1 MRLEEIL
8 VQRLA
13 GGPATAAELARA
25 LDVSQPTVSRTLGRL
40 AARVAHLGRAR
51 ATRYAL
57 RRAVR
62 ELPPDVPLFRVDA
75 AGAIARIGMIAPIES
90 ASWWHQEANGAGA
103 IYAGLPWFMTDMR
116 AQGFLGRRFA
126 AAAQLRGLPQRL
138 ADWSETQHFYA
149 LAVLGEDV
157 VGNLVL
163 GEESH
168 ERSQRRRRDA
178 EEPVPSRRRRAAY
191 AAAAQRMLEHGAP
204 GSSAGGE
211 QQKFT
216 AMVADARGE
225 ARHVIVKFSPP
236 LDDPDGR
243 RWGDLLL
250 LEHLALRTLAGL
262 GVAASHS
269 EVVEDG
275 ARLYLEV
282 RRFDRVGA
290 QGRRGLVSL
299 GALDDEFVGQRR
311 SWSATAEA
319 LQALGWISLEDA
331 RRASWLEGFGRLIA
345 NSDMHFGNLSLIHE
359 GQRPLAL
366 APVYDMLPMAYAP
379 AAELPP
385 LRPMQAPVLTPAAL
399 EQMDS
404 LVPAAL
410 EFWRAATSEQRLSA
424 PMRKLA
430 AANAAVIAR
439 AF

>member
-1 MRLEEIL
+1 M
-8 VQRLA
+8 QRLA

-25 LDVSQPTVSRTLGRL
+25 LDVSQPTLSRALARL
-40 AARVAHLGRAR
+40 AARVVHLGRAR

-75 AGAIARIGMIAPIES
+75 AGAIARIGTMAPIEPGG
-90 ASWWHQEANGAGA
+90 WWHQEAGGAGA
-103 IYAGLPWFMTDMR
+103 VYAGLPWFMTDMR

-157 VGNLVL
+157 VGNLLL

-168 ERSQRRRRDA
+168 ERWQRRRRDA
-178 EEPVPSRRRRAAY
+178 AEPLPPRRRRAAF
-191 AAAAQRMLEHGAP
+191 AAEAQRMLAHGAP

-216 AMVADARGE
+216 ATVADARGE
-225 ARHVIVKFSPP
+225 VRHVIVKFSPP
-236 LDDPDGR
+236 LADADGR

-250 LEHLALRTLAGL
+250 LEHLALRTLAAL
-262 GVAASHS
+262 GVAAAHS
-269 EVVEDG
+269 EVVEDRT
-275 ARLYLEV
+275 RLYLEV
-282 RRFDRVGA
+282 RRFDRVGP

-319 LQALGWISLEDA
+319 LHGLGWIGAEDA
-331 RRASWLEGFGRLIA
+331 RRAAWLEGFGRLIA
-345 NSDMHFGNLSLIHE
+345 NTDMHFGNLSLIHE

-366 APVYDMLPMAYAP
+366 APAYDMLPMAYAP
-379 AAELPP
+379 GVELPP
-385 LRPMQAPVLTPAAL
+385 LRAMEPPVLTPVAL
-399 EQMDS
+399 EQADS

-410 EFWRAATSEQRLSA
+410 EFWRAAAAEPRLSA

-430 AANAAVIAR
+430 GANAAVVAR
-439 AF
+439 AFAR